1 MFGHLFARLFVSLC
15 NHKFVEMNQYI
26 DYSLLEHNT
35 FGMDVRAAMFVEYAT
50 IDELQAFLH
59 SSTFEGYRQRFIHIG
74 AGSNLLFAGDYD
86 GLVMHSALCGIEV
99 VEDTPRHQLLRV
111 GSGYTWDD
119 FVEYCVDHQLAGV
132 ENLSAIPGEVGASAV
147 QNIGAY
153 GVEVCDVIEQVETV
167 DLNGNVR
174 IFTNE
179 ECKYGYRESVFKNE
193 LRGQYI
199 VTHVVYRLSK
209 QPAYKL
215 GYGDLAAR
223 VEAEGAPT
231 LAAVRRAVVAIRE
244 SKLPDPK
251 VLGNAGSFFTN
262 PVIPLSLYNALK
274 GQFPD
279 MPSYAVDEERVK
291 VPAGWLIEHSGWK
304 GRALGRAAVHDRQ
317 ALVLVNRG
325 GATGDEVMELAHR
338 IVEDIHAK
346 FGIRM
351 VPEVNYIY

>member
-1 MFGHLFARLFVSLC
+1 
-15 NHKFVEMNQYI
+15 MNQYT

-35 FGMDVRAAMFVEYAT
+35 FGMDVCAALFVEYAT
-50 IDELQAFLH
+50 VDELRAFLH
-59 SSTFEGYRQRFIHIG
+59 SETFHSYRQHFIHIG
-74 AGSNLLFAGDYD
+74 VGSNLLFAGDYD
-86 GLVMHSALCGIEV
+86 GLVMHSAICGIEV
-99 VEDTPRHQLLRV
+99 VEDTPHHQLLRV
-111 GSGYTWDD
+111 GAGYVWDD
-119 FVEYCVDHQLAGV
+119 FVAYCVEHQLAGV

-153 GVEVCDVIEQVETV
+153 GVEVCDVVERVETM
-167 DLNGNVR
+167 DLDGHVR
-174 IFTNE
+174 IFANE

-199 VTHVVYRLSK
+199 VTHVVYRLAK
-209 QPAYKL
+209 QPVYKL
-215 GYGDLAAR
+215 GYGDLASR
-223 VEAEGAPT
+223 VEAEGATT

-262 PVIPLSLYNALK
+262 PVIPISQYAALK
-274 GQFPD
+274 VQFPD
-279 MPSYAVDEERVK
+279 MPSYTVDEAHVK

-317 ALVLVNRG
+317 ALVLINRG

-338 IVEDIHAK
+338 IVEDIYAK
-346 FGIRM
+346 YGIRI
-351 VPEVNYIY
+351 VPEVNYIN